1 MKKILSVLMMT
12 VLTVGMLQAREVVT
26 QDTQKLPAEARQF
39 ITQHFPETKISYI
52 KIDSELFQG
61 KKYEVVLTSGTEL
74 EFDSK
79 GQWKEVDCKRN
90 IVPIAIIPEQI
101 RNYVQT
107 NFSKNT
113 ITQIDRDK
121 YGYDVELDN
130 DLSVEFDKNGN
141 FRRLD
146 D

>member
-1 MKKILSVLMMT
+1 MKKILSVLIMT
-12 VLTVGMLQAREVVT
+12 MFAVGILQAREVVT
-26 QDTQKLPAEARQF
+26 QDAQKLPAEARQF
-39 ITQHFPETKISYI
+39 ITQHFPQTQVSYI

-61 KKYEVVLTSGTEL
+61 KKYEVVLTNGAEV
-74 EFDSK
+74 EFNSK
-79 GQWKEVDCKRN
+79 GEWKEVDCKRN
-90 IVPIAIIPEQI
+90 AVPMAIIPEKVRDYI
-101 RNYVQT
+101 QT
-107 NFSKNT
+107 NFENNT

-141 FRRLD
+141 FSRLD